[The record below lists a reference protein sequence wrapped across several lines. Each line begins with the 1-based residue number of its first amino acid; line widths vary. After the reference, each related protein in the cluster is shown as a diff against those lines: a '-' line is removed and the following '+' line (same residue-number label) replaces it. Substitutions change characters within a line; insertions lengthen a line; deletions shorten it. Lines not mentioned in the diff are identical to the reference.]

1 MARNPVASISRV
13 QHARSQDKIRQ
24 RVLAIARGEH
34 KPKRNEP
41 KIWFPSMK
49 SMAEV
54 LSDNNRA
61 LLKMIAEMQPES
73 LTELADAAGRQ
84 PSNLSRTLKTM
95 EHYGFVELRRENNS
109 VKPIVKATEF
119 EIHADAA

>member
-1 MARNPVASISRV
+1 MRKIVIGIMP
-13 QHARSQDKIRQ
+13 QDKIRK
-24 RVLAIARGEH
+24 RILAIARGEY

-41 KIWFPSMK
+41 KVWFPSMK
-49 SMAEV
+49 SVAEV

-61 LLKMIAEMQPES
+61 LLKMIAEIRPES
-73 LTELADAAGRQ
+73 LSELADAAGRK

-95 EHYGFVELRRENNS
+95 EHYGFVELRKRNKT

-119 EIHADAA
+119 EIHAA

>member
-1 MARNPVASISRV
+1 MKKIVIGIM
-13 QHARSQDKIRQ
+13 SQDKIRQ
-24 RVLAIARGEH
+24 RLLAIARGEH

-49 SMAEV
+49 SVAEV
-54 LSDNNRA
+54 LSDKNRA

-84 PSNLSRTLKTM
+84 PGNLSRTLKTM
-95 EHYGFVELRRENNS
+95 EHYGFVELRKENRS

>member
-1 MARNPVASISRV
+1 MRKMVIGIMP
-13 QHARSQDKIRQ
+13 QDKIRE
-24 RVLAIARGEH
+24 RILAIARGEY

-41 KIWFPSMK
+41 KVWFPSMK
-49 SMAEV
+49 SVAEV

-73 LTELADAAGRQ
+73 LSELADAAGRK

-95 EHYGFVELRRENNS
+95 EHYGFVELRKRNRT

-119 EIHADAA
+119 EIHAA

>member
-1 MARNPVASISRV
+1 MRKIVIGIMP
-13 QHARSQDKIRQ
+13 QDKIRK
-24 RVLAIARGEH
+24 RILAIARGEY

-41 KIWFPSMK
+41 KVWFPSMK
-49 SMAEV
+49 SVAEV

-61 LLKMIAEMQPES
+61 LLKMIAEIQPES
-73 LTELADAAGRQ
+73 LSELADAAGRK

-95 EHYGFVELRRENNS
+95 EHYGFVELRKRNKT

-119 EIHADAA
+119 EIHAA

>member
-1 MARNPVASISRV
+1 MRKIVIGIMT
-13 QHARSQDKIRQ
+13 QDKIRK
-24 RVLAIARGEH
+24 RILAIARGEY

-41 KIWFPSMK
+41 KVWFPSMK
-49 SMAEV
+49 SVAEV

-61 LLKMIAEMQPES
+61 LLKMIAEIQPES
-73 LTELADAAGRQ
+73 LSELADAAGRK

-95 EHYGFVELRRENNS
+95 EHYGFVELRKRNKT

-119 EIHADAA
+119 EIHAA

>member
-1 MARNPVASISRV
+1 MRKVVIGIMP
-13 QHARSQDKIRQ
+13 QDKIRE
-24 RVLAIARGEH
+24 RILAIARGEY

-41 KIWFPSMK
+41 KVWFPSMK
-49 SMAEV
+49 SVAEV

-73 LTELADAAGRQ
+73 LSELADAAGRK

-95 EHYGFVELRRENNS
+95 EHYGFVELRKRNRT

-119 EIHADAA
+119 EIHAA

>member
-1 MARNPVASISRV
+1 MKKVVIGIM
-13 QHARSQDKIRQ
+13 SQDKIRKG
-24 RVLAIARGEH
+24 VLAIARGEH
-34 KPKRNEP
+34 KPRKNEP

-49 SMAEV
+49 SVAEV

-95 EHYGFVELRRENNS
+95 EHYGFVELRRENKS

-119 EIHADAA
+119 EIHANAA